1 MITLYFSLACENA
14 LEQQRIE
21 RMSYYDAITS
31 VYNSNAYAD
40 YLHAAHGRRRPCGCI
55 FIDVNGLHEYNHM
68 QGHIAGDEM
77 LRTIAGVVRTTA
89 KEGKTYR
96 IGGDEF
102 LVIYEDAAAM
112 HVERDARR
120 IRDMVSDSGFS
131 VSVGFA
137 YDPACG
143 NVEALVKLAD
153 ERMYADK
160 NLFYQQSG
168 LRQRE

>member
-1 MITLYFSLACENA
+1 M
-14 LEQQRIE
+14 
-21 RMSYYDAITS
+21 
-31 VYNSNAYAD
+31 
-40 YLHAAHGRRRPCGCI
+40 
-55 FIDVNGLHEYNHM
+55 
-68 QGHIAGDEM
+68 
-77 LRTIAGVVRTTA
+77 
-89 KEGKTYR
+89 
-96 IGGDEF
+96 
-102 LVIYEDAAAM
+102 
-112 HVERDARR
+112 
-120 IRDMVSDSGFS
+120 SDSGFS

>member
-1 MITLYFSLACENA
+1 M
-14 LEQQRIE
+14 
-21 RMSYYDAITS
+21 
-31 VYNSNAYAD
+31 
-40 YLHAAHGRRRPCGCI
+40 
-55 FIDVNGLHEYNHM
+55 
-68 QGHIAGDEM
+68 
-77 LRTIAGVVRTTA
+77 
-89 KEGKTYR
+89 
-96 IGGDEF
+96 
-102 LVIYEDAAAM
+102 IYEDAAAM

-168 LRQRE
+168 CASGNRRRALPSKNEKNPRPALCQTGSQDVKNPCTLGKPRFLRLLGARNACAKTLRCQGFEALPQSPEGI